1 MCTALL
7 SIEPGRPTLLV
18 GVRDEMTS
26 RAWQP
31 PARHWPERAG
41 ELIGGR
47 DLQAGGTWLAV
58 SPQDRR
64 AACVLNGRGK
74 AAPEVTRRSRGV
86 LPLDAAAGMPL
97 DPQVLADFDPFILV
111 TAEPKRAIAQSWDGD
126 ALTEREF
133 APGLHFAVN
142 SGWASDLLPDLLQ
155 PTDSLNPG
163 QNEAA
168 NPSRPEPTSPSQP
181 TSASQPEPTHPSQP
195 ASPSQANGRAHEL
208 ARVAYF
214 LPRFAVAARPDP
226 KPGQPVAEAWGEWFP
241 LLNGDGLATDD
252 DRALIVR
259 RDFGDGR
266 VWGSTSISLI
276 AVSVDGLRYD
286 FTSAPGDPAAW
297 VTEL

>member
-31 PARHWPERAG
+31 PAHYWPERPG

-58 SPQDRR
+58 SPPDRR

-74 AAPEVTRRSRGV
+74 AAPEITRRSRGV
-86 LPLDAAAGMPL
+86 LPLAAAAAGLPL
-97 DPQVLADFDPFILV
+97 DPRILANFDPFILV
-111 TAEPKRAIAQSWDGD
+111 TAEPESGIAQSWDGD
-126 ALTEREF
+126 TLTNREF

-142 SGWASDLLPDLLQ
+142 SGWAADLPPQ
-155 PTDSLNPG
+155 PTG
-163 QNEAA
+163 A
-168 NPSRPEPTSPSQP
+168 NQPTGPSQ
-181 TSASQPEPTHPSQP
+181 E
-195 ASPSQANGRAHEL
+195 NGRAHEL
-208 ARVAYF
+208 ARIAYF
-214 LPRFAVAARPDP
+214 LPRFVAAVRPDP
-226 KPGQPVAEAWGEWFP
+226 KPGQPVADAWGEWFP
-241 LLNGDGLATDD
+241 LLNGDGIATDD

-266 VWGSTSISLI
+266 VWGSTSISLV
-276 AVSVDGLRYD
+276 ALSSDGMRYD
-286 FTSAPGDPAAW
+286 FTGTPGDPAAW
-297 VTEL
+297 ATVL